1 MAQALARLLSSGSV
15 VGACEHRCG
24 YKRSRGKYSVRPV
37 ALVNLNAPLH
47 VKVHNNRRSSGIR
60 ARTRCTVRRTPVG
73 YPVAIT
79 VHACLS
85 SFHTH
90 CCYSLE
96 LALKQ
101 VALDSSRC
109 SSSFPSTAT
118 PMCIVLVKCLN
129 ILLRGNHVVAPACT
143 NVFRVQKQNNTIMN
157 VPVVQALCI

>member
-1 MAQALARLLSSGSV
+1 MQSHVWRKLWRGSCRAEASSAPVSIGV
-15 VGACEHRCG
+15 AINGVAE
-24 YKRSRGKYSVRPV
+24 KYSVRPV

-47 VKVHNNRRSSGIR
+47 VKVHNINRRSSGIR

-129 ILLRGNHVVAPACT
+129 ILLRENHVVAPAWN
-143 NVFRVQKQNNTIMN
+143 NVLGHKRKTAQS
-157 VPVVQALCI
+157 